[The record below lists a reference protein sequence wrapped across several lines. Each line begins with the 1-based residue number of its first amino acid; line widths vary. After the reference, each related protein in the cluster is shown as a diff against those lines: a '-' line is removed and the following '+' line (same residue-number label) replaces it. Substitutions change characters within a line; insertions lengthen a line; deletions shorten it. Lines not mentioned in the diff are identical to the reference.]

1 LQGYA
6 EQEKDCEREQILE
19 QNGRLVQR
27 HVGSTATGIVRQEP
41 GGDHPGADD
50 CTYGD
55 TCADRYTGSDS
66 YADPDAVADRD
77 TTESNADRYRAGR
90 PV

>member
-1 LQGYA
+1 
-6 EQEKDCEREQILE
+6 LE

-27 HVGSTATGIVRQEP
+27 HVGSTAIGIVRQEP

-50 CTYGD
+50 CTHSGSHVD
-55 TCADRYTGSDS
+55 TCVDRYAGSDS
-66 YADPDAVADRD
+66 HADSDTVADRD
-77 TTESNADRYRAGR
+77 TTDPNADRYRAGC